1 MKIAFFSNIQRDNW
15 NNFLAKSNSNLFFF
29 NRNFLDYNKSA
40 VDRSLIISD
49 KNNNIL
55 ALFLADVL
63 NDDLYAYS
71 KLPYGGLII
80 KEGLKFNKINE
91 ILNEIFNFY
100 KKKGFKKIIYKKIP
114 NFFCKRA
121 NNYDSYYLFIN
132 NAKIVGVAPT
142 TILDLKKKIN
152 FSHTVKSSINKHH
165 KNITKVLNNDQ
176 FLVFYNLL
184 KDILKKKYNKFPTHS
199 FNDLVFLKKK
209 FNKNIIPIGSFANK
223 DFLGGAILFIFDNV
237 VHTQYIAI
245 NDKGRSCGAHDLLT
259 EYIIDNYSFNK
270 DYLSFGISSQDHLGK
285 SPNIGL
291 IRKKE
296 SYGGNLDLIY
306 TYELKF

>member
-1 MKIAFFSNIQRDNW
+1 MKITFFSNTQRDNW

-29 NRNFLDYNKSA
+29 NRNFLDYNKSS

-49 KNNNIL
+49 INDNIL

-80 KEGLKFNKINE
+80 REGLKFAKINE

-114 NFFCKRA
+114 NFLYKKA

-132 NAKIVGVAPT
+132 NARIIGAAPT
-142 TILDLKKKIN
+142 TTINLKKKIN
-152 FSHTVKSSINKHH
+152 FSSLVKREINKYH
-165 KNITKVLNNDQ
+165 KNITKVLNNGQ
-176 FLVFYNLL
+176 LLVFYNLL
-184 KDILKKKYNKFPTHS
+184 KDILKKKYNKLPIHT
-199 FNDLVFLKKK
+199 FNDLILLKEK
-209 FNKNIIPIGSFANK
+209 FNKNIIPIGSFLNK
-223 DFLGGAILFIFDNV
+223 DFLGGMILFIFDNV

-245 NDKGRSCGAHDLLT
+245 NDKGQSCGAHTSLT
-259 EYIIDNYSFNK
+259 KYIIDNYSSTK
-270 DYLSFGISSQDHLGK
+270 DYLSFGISSNDYLGK
-285 SPNIGL
+285 SLNLGL
-291 IRKKE
+291 LRKKE
-296 SYGGNLDLIY
+296 SYGANLDLIY
-306 TYELKF
+306 TYELKI